1 MRRAAWLLV
10 ALALAGCGG
19 DDGES
24 GQTTAAAADG
34 GCRQVSA
41 PEART
46 QNEKPPP
53 NLLEKASQPRVLVET
68 SCGAFT
74 ITLDPSSAPHAAAS
88 FANLAKIAYFDG
100 TSFHRIVPGFVIQGG
115 DPTGTGSGG
124 PGYTTVDTPPA
135 GTRYPRGAVAMAKGP
150 AEPPGT
156 AGSQF
161 FVVTQ
166 DAPLPPDYA
175 VIGTVTDGMETVDRI
190 SALGDRATE
199 LPRRPVVIDRMSV
212 DTG

>member
-1 MRRAAWLLV
+1 MRHAAWLLV

-19 DDGES
+19 GDGES
-24 GQTTAAAADG
+24 EQAAAPG
-34 GCRQVSA
+34 GCRQVEQ

-46 QNEKPPP
+46 QSVEPPSGP
-53 NLLEKASQPRVLVET
+53 LAEGSHPRVLVET
-68 SCGAFT
+68 SCGPFT
-74 ITLDPSSAPHAAAS
+74 ITLDPESAPNAAAS
-88 FANLAKIAYFDG
+88 FANLARTGYYDG

-115 DPTGTGSGG
+115 DPTGTGAGG
-124 PGYTTVDTPPA
+124 PGYTTVDTPRP
-135 GTRYPRGAVAMAKGP
+135 GTRYPRGAVAMAKTGEEP
-150 AEPPGT
+150 AGT

-161 FVVTQ
+161 FVVTR

-175 VIGTVTDGMETVDRI
+175 VIGSVADGMQTVDRI

-212 DTG
+212 DEG